1 MRKNSIRRRSL
12 SENASFYILLA
23 PFAVLFFVFTVL
35 PVLSSIVLSFFTYDM
50 ISTPHWTG
58 FSNYLRMFV
67 GDEVF
72 PKAIVNTLKFAIVTG
87 PISFFLSFLLGW
99 LVNELRPMA
108 RNALAFLF
116 YAPTLAGST
125 TLIWKVAFSGDSYG
139 YVNSLLL
146 SSGLIDS
153 PINWFQN
160 TTYNTAVLIMVQL
173 WASVGVSFL
182 ANISG
187 LQNVNAEMYEAGALD
202 GIRTRWHEL
211 WYITLPSMKSILL
224 FSAVMQIQSS
234 FSLGATISELAGYP
248 SVDNSVDTLVT
259 HLADVGVVRYEM
271 GYAAAMS
278 VFLFAMMAIARIV
291 IGKVLD
297 FLGK

>member
-187 LQNVNAEMYEAGALD
+187 LQNVNAEMYEAGCAG
-202 GIRTRWHEL
+202 GIRTGG
-211 WYITLPSMKSILL
+211 MNC
-224 FSAVMQIQSS
+224 
-234 FSLGATISELAGYP
+234 GISRCQA
-248 SVDNSVDTLVT
+248 
-259 HLADVGVVRYEM
+259 
-271 GYAAAMS
+271 
-278 VFLFAMMAIARIV
+278 
-291 IGKVLD
+291 
-297 FLGK
+297 